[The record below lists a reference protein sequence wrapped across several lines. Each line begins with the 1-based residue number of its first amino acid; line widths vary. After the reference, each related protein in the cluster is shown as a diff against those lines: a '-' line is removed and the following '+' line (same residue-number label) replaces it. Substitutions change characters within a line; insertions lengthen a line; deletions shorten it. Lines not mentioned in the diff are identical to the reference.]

1 MNREIER
8 KYLVKY
14 IPNDL
19 KFEKIVN
26 ITQAFVYRDFKTMV
40 RIRKIQNKKTDDL
53 KYVYTLKT
61 KSSLD
66 VERKNNNISN
76 LYEIES
82 NINEEEYTQLLNN
95 KISKAIIKNRMVA
108 PIDKNLKVE
117 IDVYD
122 DYLDGLVTAE
132 IEFKNEEDAENFIK
146 PEWLAEELSYKELS
160 NWHLSKMETNEWQAK
175 LSKEIIE
182 NNKKIIRNLNMNYDL

>member
-1 MNREIER
+1 MNKEIEK

-19 KFEKIVN
+19 KFEKIVK
-26 ITQAFVYRDFKTMV
+26 IAQSFIYRDFKTMI
-40 RIRKIQNKKTDDL
+40 RIRKIQDKKTDDL

-61 KSSLD
+61 KSGLD
-66 VERKNNNISN
+66 SKEQNNNISN

-82 NINEEEYTQLLNN
+82 NINEEKYTQLLKN
-95 KISKAIIKNRMVA
+95 KISKTIIKNRMVA

-117 IDVYD
+117 IDVYE
-122 DYLDGLVTAE
+122 DYLKGLLTAE
-132 IEFKNEEDAENFIK
+132 VEFKNEEEAENFIK
-146 PEWLAEELSYKELS
+146 PEWLGEELSYKELS
-160 NWHLSKMETNEWQAK
+160 NWHLSKMETNEWQTK